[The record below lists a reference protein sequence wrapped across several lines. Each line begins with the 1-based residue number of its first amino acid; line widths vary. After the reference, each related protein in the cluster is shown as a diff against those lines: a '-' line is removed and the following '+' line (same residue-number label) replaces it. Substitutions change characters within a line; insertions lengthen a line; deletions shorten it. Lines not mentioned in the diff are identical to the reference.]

1 MKLENTDDEERT
13 PIDDRKAS
21 EVSDRETG
29 TKTKPYHSIH
39 ILEERLQQIPLILQK
54 HWQPGRQ
61 GNMPTKF

>member
-1 MKLENTDDEERT
+1 MKLENTGDKERT

-39 ILEERLQQIPLILQK
+39 TLEERL
-54 HWQPGRQ
+54 
-61 GNMPTKF
+61 